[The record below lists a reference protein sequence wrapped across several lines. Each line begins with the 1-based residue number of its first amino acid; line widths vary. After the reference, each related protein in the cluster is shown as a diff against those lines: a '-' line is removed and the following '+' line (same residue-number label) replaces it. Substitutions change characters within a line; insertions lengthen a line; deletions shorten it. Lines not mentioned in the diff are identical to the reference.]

1 MSLLSRGGFS
11 ATKTKVS
18 QNRLKWID
26 PKSKNFPSSW
36 GGGFSAKVLV
46 SKLKFDQMYIYL
58 LEMTELCIKKHFE
71 DVKIPYLV
79 LNSK

>member
-1 MSLLSRGGFS
+1 MDRSEVKKISLILG
-11 ATKTKVS
+11 
-18 QNRLKWID
+18 
-26 PKSKNFPSSW
+26 